1 MIQMAPSIL
10 SADFSRL
17 GEEVKAVADAGADM
31 IHLDVMDGHFV
42 PNLTLGPPVIKSIR
56 KVTDLPMDAHLMIS
70 NPEIYLED
78 YAAAGADYITVHAET
93 CTHLHRALGRIEEL
107 GVKPAVTLN
116 PATPLAAISEVLPMV
131 TMILIMS
138 VNPGFGGQSF
148 IQASL
153 DKIARLKAMLDE
165 RGLDPLIQVDGGISK
180 DTIGPCVKAGANVFV
195 SGSSIFGH
203 PKGYKFAMEEMRK
216 AAEAS

>member
-1 MIQMAPSIL
+1 M
-10 SADFSRL
+10 
-17 GEEVKAVADAGADM
+17 ADAGADM

-42 PNLTLGPPVIKSIR
+42 PNLTLGPPVIKEIR
-56 KVTDLPMDAHLMIS
+56 KVTDLPMDAHLMIA
-70 NPEIYLED
+70 NAERYLED
-78 YAAAGADYITVHAET
+78 YAATGVDYITVHAEA
-93 CTHLHRALGRIEEL
+93 CTHLHRALGHIAEL

-116 PATPLAAISEVLPMV
+116 PATPLAAISEVLPLV
-131 TMILIMS
+131 DMILIMS

-148 IQASL
+148 IESSL
-153 DKIARLKAMLDE
+153 DKIARLRTMLDE

-203 PKGYKFAMEEMRK
+203 AKGYQCAMEEMRK

>member
-1 MIQMAPSIL
+1 MIHMAPSIL

-56 KVTDLPMDAHLMIS
+56 KVTDLPMDAHLMIA
-70 NPEIYLED
+70 NAELYLED
-78 YAAAGADYITVHAET
+78 YARAGADYITLHAEA
-93 CTHLHRALGRIEEL
+93 CTHLHRALGRIAEL

-131 TMILIMS
+131 DMILIMS

-148 IQASL
+148 IEASL
-153 DKIARLKAMLDE
+153 DKIARLRAMLDE

-203 PKGYKFAMEEMRK
+203 PQGYKFAMEEMRT